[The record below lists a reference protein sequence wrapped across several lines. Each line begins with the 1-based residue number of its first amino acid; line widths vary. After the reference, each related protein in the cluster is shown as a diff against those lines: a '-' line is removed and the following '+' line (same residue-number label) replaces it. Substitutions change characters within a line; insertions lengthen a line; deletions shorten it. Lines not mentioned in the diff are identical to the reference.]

1 MRTRWAA
8 IGAAVA
14 VTLGGGGLALVD
26 AAKDSGDR
34 PVTVF
39 LDEPCRLRDTR
50 TSQGVG
56 GRTAPLGPAEAYTV
70 KGTGPSGD
78 CNVPADAVG
87 LITNVTATDA
97 TANTNLRFYPTG
109 GSIPET
115 SNLNPRPGSPPVPN
129 AVVVGLNG
137 LGEFDV
143 RNFNGFVNVIIDVS
157 AYLVDHTHDDRYA
170 LIDHNHDDEYLG
182 QGEIE
187 MTHAPGDWVPD
198 GIINT
203 PAGFNYLPTQT
214 KVDGSGTVMMP
225 LSGPASFGSGEIEYE
240 PAKVTYCATN
250 LSAGAFIDRVTVQP
264 AGIGAIGVAQDD
276 TNRVSPGCYDLAI
289 DSGALSGSSYVL
301 ILETGGAGITILETV
316 TSTWGP
322 TG

>member
-1 MRTRWAA
+1 MSLMRTRWAA

-50 TSQGVG
+50 TSEGVG

-109 GSIPET
+109 GTIPET
-115 SNLNPRPGSPPVPN
+115 SNLNPRPASAPVPN
-129 AVVVGLNG
+129 AVVVGLND

-157 AYLVDHTHDDRYA
+157 AYLVDHTHDND
-170 LIDHNHDDEYLG
+170 YLPTG
-182 QGEIE
+182 DIEI
-187 MTHAPGDWVPD
+187 THAPGDWVPD
-198 GIINT
+198 DILN
-203 PAGFNYLPTQT
+203 PPMFFNRLPTQT

-225 LSGPASFGSGEIEYE
+225 LTGPASFGSGAIEYE
-240 PAKVTYCATN
+240 PTKVTYCAKN
-250 LSAGAFIDRVTVQP
+250 LQAGAFIERVTVQ
-264 AGIGAIGVAQDD
+264 ASGIAATGLAQDD

-289 DSGALSGSSYVL
+289 DSGAVSGTSYVL
-301 ILETGGAGITILETV
+301 IVEIGGGGGITILESV
-316 TSTWGP
+316 ISTWSP